1 MTPTKLLI
9 GTVFS
14 VLAIAVGGVW
24 FATEWAAWHLG
35 FQPQLG
41 APWFTLFGYP
51 VYPVWALFVWWYA
64 YRRLRAHD
72 LQRSGRHRGAGW
84 RRRLRR
90 GYRRIAVARPS
101 VQARHDL
108 WFVPLGDRPRHH
120 RGRSVRSVRRFPRSV

>member
-41 APWFTLFGYP
+41 APWFTLFDYP

-64 YRRLRAHD
+64 YDAYAPTIFNE
-72 LQRSGRHRGAGW
+72 AG
-84 RRRLRR
+84 
-90 GYRRIAVARPS
+90 GIAALGGVAGCG
-101 VQARHDL
+101 VAIT
-108 WFVPLGDRPRHH
+108 
-120 RGRSVRSVRRFPRSV
+120 

>member
-41 APWFTLFGYP
+41 APWFYLFDYP
-51 VYPVWALFVWWYA
+51 VYPVWALV
-64 YRRLRAHD
+64 RLVVC
-72 LQRSGRHRGAGW
+72 L
-84 RRRLRR
+84 
-90 GYRRIAVARPS
+90 
-101 VQARHDL
+101 
-108 WFVPLGDRPRHH
+108 
-120 RGRSVRSVRRFPRSV
+120 

>member
-51 VYPVWALFVWWYA
+51 IYPVWALFVWWYA
-64 YRRLRAHD
+64 YDAYAPIIFNQAGGIAAL
-72 LQRSGRHRGAGW
+72 GGVAGW
-84 RRRLRR
+84 C
-90 GYRRIAVARPS
+90 GHHRIAVARSPI
-101 VQARHDL
+101 QARHDL
-108 WFVPLGDRPRHH
+108 WFIPLGDGPRHC
-120 RGRSVRSVRRFPRSV
+120 RSRSVRRVRCFSGPV